1 MSVKKWLLKNTASL
15 AGKTVAITGSTGALG
30 RALCL
35 YLAELG
41 AALVLVDRNLVR
53 STEFCDELREQF
65 PSITVRCITADLACM
80 ESVKKAAAELGTLGV
95 DIFIHNAGAYAIPRH
110 KCDTGLDN
118 VFQIN
123 FLSPYYLV
131 RTLLPQLRAR
141 KGRAV
146 IVSSIA
152 HDYSKADPKDADFST
167 RSRASLVYGNAKRY
181 LTFSLAELFAN
192 EQDATLSITHPGI
205 SFTGITAHYP
215 KVIYALMKYPMKLIF
230 MKPKKAC
237 LSTLQGVFEPTA
249 YGTWLGPRCFNVW
262 GLPKKH
268 SLRTADEKERA
279 YIAQTAE
286 RLYEKHK

>member
-1 MSVKKWLLKNTASL
+1 MSIKKWLQQNTARL
-15 AGKTVAITGSTGALG
+15 DGKTVAITGSTGALG
-30 RALCL
+30 RALCR

-41 AALVLVDRNLVR
+41 ASLVLVDRNPVR
-53 STEFCDELREQF
+53 SAEFCDELREQF
-65 PSITVRCITADLACM
+65 PSITVSCVSADLACM
-80 ESVKKAAAELGTLGV
+80 ESVKKAAAELGALEV

-123 FLSPYYLV
+123 FLSPYYLI

-152 HDYSKADPKDADFST
+152 HDYSKADPEDADFST
-167 RSRASLVYGNAKRY
+167 RKRASLVYGNAKRY

-230 MKPKKAC
+230 MKPKRAC
-237 LSTLQGVFEPTA
+237 LSTLRGVFAPTA
-249 YGTWLGPRCFNVW
+249 YGTWLGPRYFAIW
-262 GLPKKH
+262 GLPKKRP
-268 SLRTADEKERA
+268 LRTADEKERA
-279 YIAQTAE
+279 YIAQAAE
-286 RLYEKHK
+286 ELYEKHK